1 MEKTAYELHMSDWSS
16 DVCSSDLY
24 AHHGCGPYHVQR
36 GHCWNPK
43 AGDCWK
49 QNKQTGNRRHRPTA
63 QAIAQQCNQGNKSD
77 PWNRLEKAACRDQ
90 DLKQH
95 EVAKRLNRLVHIQV
109 DPVDTRIPVG
119 CGSDGVL
126 VCQQR

>member
-36 GHCWNPK
+36 GHCWNPN

-77 PWNRLEKAACRDQ
+77 PWSRSEEHTSELQSLMRFAYAVFCVKKNTSNYAIRVIKVSTSRHTRLHH
-90 DLKQH
+90 L
-95 EVAKRLNRLVHIQV
+95 
-109 DPVDTRIPVG
+109 T
-119 CGSDGVL
+119 
-126 VCQQR
+126 